1 MFGNRCDWEFHDL
14 IPSICLLSK
23 NDFDIVI
30 VAMEGGRLTFH
41 ADDHERVLQHHEEQK
56 ISRPLE
62 DDTSETRK
70 RDRCGTQIG
79 CETLFF

>member
-1 MFGNRCDWEFHDL
+1 
-14 IPSICLLSK
+14 
-23 NDFDIVI
+23 
-30 VAMEGGRLTFH
+30 MEGGRLTSH

-79 CETLFF
+79 CETLFFY